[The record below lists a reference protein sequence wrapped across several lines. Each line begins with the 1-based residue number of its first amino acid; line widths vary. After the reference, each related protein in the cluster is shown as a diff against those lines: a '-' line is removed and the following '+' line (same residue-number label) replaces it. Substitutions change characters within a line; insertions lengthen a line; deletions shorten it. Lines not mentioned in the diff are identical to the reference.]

1 MFCNRIGH
9 TDTHCFKR
17 DPSLKALRSIKVK
30 TSQAAKESQMV
41 QQIFIPKTVHSLSN
55 PTKGIVNEFSEATQ
69 SKDRDVAADLIVS
82 NSFQQHLEGDN
93 LMDKECG
100 SQLHDTET
108 QHIEE
113 DDIDEANKELVFFN
127 SFQSLEHLSEE
138 ETALIDKIADKQSI
152 AKSPSFSPYK
162 SRIKPPSPR
171 RRSMG
176 ADAIGIAA
184 FLEQPTNKK
193 SQPALVLQP
202 RIVIALPLVD
212 YSAHYRTSD
221 LSKVIR

>member
-1 MFCNRIGH
+1 M
-9 TDTHCFKR
+9 
-17 DPSLKALRSIKVK
+17 
-30 TSQAAKESQMV
+30 AKESQTV
-41 QQIFIPKTVHSLSN
+41 QQIFVPEGVRNLSN
-55 PTKGIVNEFSEATQ
+55 PPKGIANEISKATQ

-93 LMDKECG
+93 LVNALMDKECG

-113 DDIDEANKELVFFN
+113 NDIDESNKELVIFN

-138 ETALIDKIADKQSI
+138 EAALIDKITDKQPI
-152 AKSPSFSPYK
+152 AKSLSSFPSKF
-162 SRIKPPSPR
+162 RIKPPSPR

-184 FLEQPTNKK
+184 FPKL
-193 SQPALVLQP
+193 
-202 RIVIALPLVD
+202 
-212 YSAHYRTSD
+212 
-221 LSKVIR
+221 